1 MNTPKHMALQDAL
14 GFRRPVYAHVPIV
27 MNLDGTKMSKRDKH
41 KAVRTRVQEWL
52 KSGKWTRADLAGAA
66 GIDEAAAARWLDRAD
81 VEMDGEQ
88 LARVAA
94 ALDVTPPE
102 IEVYDFRRAGY
113 LPETVLNFIALV
125 GWSPGEDREK
135 MTLDEMVS
143 LFSIERIGRTSAR
156 FDREKLLA
164 FNTDACAAATPAR
177 LMDAF
182 RDYARLSRS
191 PMAGLDDAT
200 LSRALEACRGLRTFH
215 DVDVKVGV
223 LFAPDDAVKYEPD
236 AVRKVLARHEGR
248 GYAMLEALLPAL
260 ETFQPWTAESTDTSI
275 KSFCESRG
283 AKLADAAQPLRVAL
297 TGRTISPAIG
307 ETLALIGREAAL
319 RRVRRCLAMRTRA
332 AGN

>member
-27 MNLDGTKMSKRDKH
+27 MNMDGTKMSKRDKH

-52 KSGKWTRADLAGAA
+52 KSGKWTQADLASAA
-66 GIDEAAAARWLDRAD
+66 GIDDAAAARWLDRAD
-81 VEMDGEQ
+81 AEIDAEQ

-102 IEVYDFRRAGY
+102 IEVYDFRRTGY
-113 LPETVLNFIALV
+113 LPEAVLNFIALV
-125 GWSPGEDREK
+125 GWSPGADREK

-164 FNTDACAAATPAR
+164 FNTDACAAAPPAR
-177 LMDAF
+177 LLAAF
-182 RDYARLSRS
+182 RDYARLAGSR
-191 PMAGLDDAT
+191 MAGLDDAT
-200 LSRALEACRGLRTFH
+200 LTRALEACRGFRTFH

-223 LFAPDDAVKYEPD
+223 LFAPDDAVRYEPD
-236 AVRKVLARHEGR
+236 AVRKVLEKNESR

-260 ETFQPWTAESTDTSI
+260 ESLQPWTAEATDAAI
-275 KSFCESRG
+275 KSFCEARSV
-283 AKLADAAQPLRVAL
+283 KLADVAQPLRVAL
-297 TGRTISPAIG
+297 TGRTISPTIG
-307 ETLALIGREAAL
+307 ETLALIGHDAAL
-319 RRVRRCLAMRTRA
+319 RRVRRCLDRRTRISGA
-332 AGN
+332 